1 MKPLDPRLLAYA
13 RSARGYTMF
22 LVATGLTL
30 TVLTV
35 VQCMGVS
42 GAVSPLVDGEADLAG
57 AFPALAAAAV
67 AFWALRVRD

>member
-35 VQCMGVS
+35 VQCMGVQTR
-42 GAVSPLVDGEADLAG
+42 
-57 AFPALAAAAV
+57 
-67 AFWALRVRD
+67 W